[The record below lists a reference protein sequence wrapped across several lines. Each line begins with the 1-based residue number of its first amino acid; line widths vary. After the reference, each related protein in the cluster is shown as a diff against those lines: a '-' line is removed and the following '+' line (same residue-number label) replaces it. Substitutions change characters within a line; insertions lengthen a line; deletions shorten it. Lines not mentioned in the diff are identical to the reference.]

1 MNIARSLLQPSAGHD
16 ILREQLKSAWALLLR
31 NYVGQDEVAFGV
43 FRCFESEVTGSS
55 PLAQEHEYKKAED
68 SYNVYDTSECNP
80 KQVQLVDNYPLN
92 ELGICHANVNTAL
105 LFCQTPYGSSASKFL
120 IWEAAHQNVSL
131 GHLDLL
137 RKSI

>member
-1 MNIARSLLQPSAGHD
+1 LNIARSLLQPSAGHD
-16 ILREQLKSAWALLLR
+16 ILRQQLKSAWALLLR

-120 IWEAAHQNVSL
+120 IWEAAHQNVRAS
-131 GHLDLL
+131 
-137 RKSI
+137 